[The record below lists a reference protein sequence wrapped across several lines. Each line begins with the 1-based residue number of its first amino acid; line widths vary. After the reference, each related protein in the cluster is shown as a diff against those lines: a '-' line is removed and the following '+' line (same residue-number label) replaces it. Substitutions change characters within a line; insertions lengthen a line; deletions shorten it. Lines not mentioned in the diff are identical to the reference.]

1 MITGSVITLVLISWR
16 LHLGSN
22 VGLLLLLPFHD
33 VLKKLHTFLHAIA
46 LFYSIR
52 DIRLTSL
59 GQRSIWLVAER
70 GMHIHGLVIQVLL
83 VGQNIYLLLFL
94 IESLLICAPFVK
106 KLFLLGVGFH
116 LRSLFNLP
124 LA

>member
-46 LFYSIR
+46 LFHSIR

-70 GMHIHGLVIQVLL
+70 GMHIHRLVIQILL

-94 IESLLICAPFVK
+94 VESLLICAPFVK
-106 KLFLLGVGFH
+106 ELFLLGVGFH

-124 LA
+124 FA